1 MLVKNAYNNGK
12 MIYPMKVFIYFSL
25 VMLSLSACAGD
36 TSIRDY
42 SPEQEWM
49 LCNLA
54 TDENGAYY
62 TKATYDGRGMGPR
75 AWENRSRYV
84 EEAKRRNLY
93 CPTDLPKSTPRMVPR
108 ASATRVP
115 PVPAQP
121 SQRQSYEQNGAN
133 GITVSSTEARV
144 ESICRRRADVA
155 KQSASRNHRPSN
167 MSTDTTC
174 RVNYFGKLDCSS
186 STGLSGGTWGGVL
199 AGLEAVNAGR
209 DAYDIEYESCLF
221 QLSNR

>member
-1 MLVKNAYNNGK
+1 MSVENADEKGRMRYQ
-12 MIYPMKVFIYFSL
+12 MKAFIYLSL
-25 VMLSLSACAGD
+25 VTLSLSACAND
-36 TSIRDY
+36 TSIGY
-42 SPEQEWM
+42 YGPEHEWM
-49 LCNLA
+49 LCNLVI
-54 TDENGAYY
+54 DENGAFY
-62 TKATYDGRGMGPR
+62 TKATFDESGLGPR
-75 AWENRSRYV
+75 AWDNRARYV

-93 CPTDLPKSTPRMVPR
+93 CTKGKARMIPR
-108 ASATRVP
+108 ASSTRVM
-115 PVPAQP
+115 PVAGQP
-121 SQRQSYEQNGAN
+121 SQSQSNEQNKRN
-133 GITVSSTEARV
+133 SITVSSTEARV
-144 ESICRRRADVA
+144 ESICHRRADVA
-155 KQSASRNHRPSN
+155 KQSASRNHLPSN